1 VHTCSGGTCQ
11 VGTCDPGFSNQNAPG
26 NADGC
31 EYSCPVFPPQ
41 TETCNGVDDDCDG
54 LVDGNDPSMVVP
66 SNFCVQIGPC
76 AGSSP
81 VCQGSRG
88 WVCNYGPDI
97 DVNANG
103 TVSVIERRC
112 DGKDNNCN
120 TQIDE
125 TFPLKG
131 QPCTNG
137 EGRCARSTTYTC
149 RPDETAVECLA
160 VPVPTDAI
168 DEDCNAID
176 DNCDGQIDESDPLA
190 GAQCYNGGQHQCLGW
205 IDPMVQVGSKW
216 VYTYEASRPA
226 ASNTDPGVE
235 DTRACS
241 KANVLPWTSLNQAEA
256 EAACS
261 AVVDGAGQPMRLCTV
276 TEWETACRVGTSGT
290 VYSYSNAST
299 TYVSG
304 RCNDVNALVG
314 GPWPTGRNG
323 AGNPNTCYANWGGA
337 SRIYDLS
344 GNVSEWTG
352 SAETVFGN
360 TYYRV
365 RGGNYQTFPLGTQCG
380 FNFVLQRPEFQN
392 FDLGFRC
399 CSDNAP

>member
-1 VHTCSGGTCQ
+1 VGEIVGGRGSVAGGSDGTGGGSGGGSVVPPVELCGNGVDDDGDGATDEDCGCAEGETRSCYAGAPAHMG
-11 VGTCDPGFSNQNAPG
+11 VGACRLGVQRCMLAVEFYLWG
-26 NADGC
+26 EC
-31 EYSCPVFPPQ
+31 EGAVEPVA
-41 TETCNGVDDDCDG
+41 ETCNGVDDDCDG

-261 AVVDGAGQPMRLCTV
+261 AVVDGAGQPMRLCT
-276 TEWETACRVGTSGT
+276 
-290 VYSYSNAST
+290 
-299 TYVSG
+299 
-304 RCNDVNALVG
+304 L
-314 GPWPTGRNG
+314 P
-323 AGNPNTCYANWGGA
+323 
-337 SRIYDLS
+337 I
-344 GNVSEWTG
+344 
-352 SAETVFGN
+352 
-360 TYYRV
+360 
-365 RGGNYQTFPLGTQCG
+365 
-380 FNFVLQRPEFQN
+380 
-392 FDLGFRC
+392 
-399 CSDNAP
+399 